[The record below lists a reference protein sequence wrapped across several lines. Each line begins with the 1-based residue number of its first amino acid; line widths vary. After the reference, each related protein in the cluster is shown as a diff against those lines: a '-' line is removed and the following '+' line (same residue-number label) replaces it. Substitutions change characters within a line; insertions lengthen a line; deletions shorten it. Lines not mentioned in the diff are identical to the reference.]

1 MRNMTSGMLYVG
13 QTFNLESRSYC
24 GSGQYWVAH
33 CKKHGGYGRK
43 NIEIAQKFWVEN
55 KVAAQRWLDE
65 FELANPGYFNRDNSK
80 WANLARETTSNS
92 AFCGVTKE
100 NRKEYARAGGLASAQ
115 TPGRMSEMAAI
126 QGRANAESGH
136 MQRIQKIG
144 CSLGGKIAGKKTGR
158 LAVTSGQLAKA
169 AVLGGR
175 VVSLA
180 RHEAKD
186 SETGKSR
193 FAVQLG
199 KASGATRALMAKFC
213 QETGVSNP
221 GTNYVNMDKQAFQ
234 EWRRHYVG

>member
-43 NIEIAQKFWVEN
+43 NIEVTQKFWAEN
-55 KVAAQRWLDE
+55 ETAAQRWLDE
-65 FELANPGYFNRDNSK
+65 FELVNPEYFDRDNSK
-80 WANLARETTSNS
+80 WANRARETTGNS

-100 NRKEYARAGGLASAQ
+100 KRKEYARAGGLASAQ
-115 TPGRMSEMAAI
+115 TPGRMSKMAAI
-126 QGRANAESGH
+126 QGQANAESGH

-144 CSLGGKIAGKKTGR
+144 CSLGGKVAGKKTGR

-180 RHEAKD
+180 RHEEKD
-186 SETGKSR
+186 LNTGKSK

-199 KASGATRALMAKFC
+199 KASGATRSLMAKFC

-221 GTNYVNMDKQAFQ
+221 GTNYVNMDKHAFQ
-234 EWRRHYVG
+234 EWRKHHVG

>member
-1 MRNMTSGMLYVG
+1 MLYVG

-43 NIEIAQKFWVEN
+43 NIEVTQKFWAEN
-55 KVAAQRWLDE
+55 EAGAQRWLDE
-65 FELANPGYFNRDNSK
+65 FELSNPGYFDRDNSK
-80 WANLARETTSNS
+80 WANRARETTGNS

-100 NRKEYARAGGLASAQ
+100 KRKEYARTGGLAVAKV
-115 TPGRMSEMAAI
+115 PNRMSEMAAI
-126 QGRANAESGH
+126 QGRANADSGH
-136 MQRIQKIG
+136 MQSIQKIG
-144 CSLGGKIAGKKTGR
+144 CSLGGKVAGKKTGR
-158 LAVTSGQLAKA
+158 LAVTNGQLAKA

-175 VVSLA
+175 AVSLA

-186 SETGKSR
+186 AATGKSS
-193 FAVQLG
+193 FAVRLG

-213 QETGVSNP
+213 KESGVLNP

-234 EWRRHYVG
+234 KWRESHVG